1 MAPIIGIDLGTT
13 YSAVAV
19 VNQHGKPEIIPNRE
33 GERTTPSVVLFDGD
47 TAIVGS
53 IAKRAAVTDPLN
65 AVQFVKRFMGDPSW
79 SFETPDG
86 QEHSPEV
93 LSAYIL
99 KRLKEDAEQL
109 LGESVTEA
117 VITVPAYFNDAQRK
131 STQDAGEIA
140 GLNVRHVINEPTA
153 AALVYGIERCQD
165 EQVVLVYD
173 LGGGTFDVTIMRVS
187 KGSIDVIATGG
198 DKNLGGFDWDNDLMN
213 YLNAQFM
220 EAGGSDLT
228 DEPVL
233 EQDLRDKAEMA
244 KRTLST
250 RSKTSVFLSAAGT
263 TTSIEVTQETF
274 EEITRNRLRMTEA
287 VVEEVLDD
295 AELDWD
301 EVDKILL
308 VGGSTRMP
316 MVTKLIERISGKKP
330 SLELNPDEVV
340 AMGAALRG
348 ALVEQESAPAGAGDD
363 GAVALVEINDV
374 TSHGMGVVA
383 WNELTDRDY
392 NSIIV
397 ERNTTIPFTAREQY
411 HTVTDNQREL
421 NVRVTVGDDEDLEY
435 VTIAKETLLT
445 IPPYPQGAP
454 IGVTFEYTSNGR
466 VAITVT
472 DLTASK
478 DIGTLEMEY
487 EGSMSSDEIED
498 AKKKLA
504 HRNVS

>member
-19 VNQHGKPEIIPNRE
+19 VNQHGKAEIVPNRE
-33 GERTTPSVVLFDGD
+33 GERITPSVILFDGD
-47 TAIVGS
+47 SAIVGS

-65 AVQFVKRFMGDPSW
+65 AVQFVKRYMGDPTW

-86 QEHSPEV
+86 HQHSPEV

-109 LGESVTEA
+109 LGEPVTDA

-131 STQDAGEIA
+131 STQDAGHIA

-153 AALVYGIERCQD
+153 AALVYGVERCKD
-165 EQVVLVYD
+165 DQVVLVYD

-187 KGSIDVIATGG
+187 QGSIDVVATGG

-213 YLNAQFM
+213 YLNEQFM
-220 EAGGSDLT
+220 NAGGCDLT
-228 DEPVL
+228 DEPTL

-250 RSKTSVFLSAAGT
+250 RSKTSVFLSAGGT
-263 TTSIEVTQETF
+263 TTSIEVTRDKF
-274 EEITRNRLRMTEA
+274 EEITLNRLKMTEA

-301 EVDKILL
+301 QIDKILL

-316 MVTKLIERISGKKP
+316 MVTNLIERVSGKQP

-348 ALVEQESAPAGAGDD
+348 ALIQQEGASARPDD
-363 GAVALVEINDV
+363 SGSVALVEISDV
-374 TSHGMGVVA
+374 TSHGMGVIA
-383 WNELTDRDY
+383 YDELTDRDY

-397 ERNTTIPFTAREQY
+397 ERNTKIPFTVQQHY
-411 HTVTDNQREL
+411 STVSDNQREL
-421 NVRVTVGDDEDLEY
+421 NVRVTVGDDDDLEY
-435 VTIAKETLLT
+435 VTIARETVLK
-445 IPPYPQGAP
+445 IPPYPRGAP
-454 IGVTFEYTSNGR
+454 VGVTFEYNADGR
-466 VAITVT
+466 ISVTVS
-472 DLTASK
+472 DLTSK
-478 DIGTLEMEY
+478 KELGTLELEY
-487 EGSMSSDEIED
+487 EGSMSSSEIE
-498 AKKKLA
+498 AQRNKLA
-504 HRNVS
+504 QRTVS